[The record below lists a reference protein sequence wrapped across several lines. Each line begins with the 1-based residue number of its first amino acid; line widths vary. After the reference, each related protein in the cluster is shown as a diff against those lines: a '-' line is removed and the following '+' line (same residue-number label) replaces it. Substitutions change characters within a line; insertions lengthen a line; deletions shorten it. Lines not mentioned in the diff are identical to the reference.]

1 MESRHITK
9 LNQVNTFEIKKVS
22 YLVITVHKYTHE
34 QYMHNIPARAKSKT
48 TYIYPSSPIRTYF
61 ASNFIPSWGIEDLP
75 PQRFGMISLIH
86 WKWLISPITFQH
98 VPKLYVVFSV
108 FRSKYIVNPNTL
120 YRESWG
126 SLSNF
131 PDRL

>member
-9 LNQVNTFEIKKVS
+9 QLNQVNTFEIKKVS

-61 ASNFIPSWGIEDLP
+61 ASNFIPSWG
-75 PQRFGMISLIH
+75 RFATTKIWNDFINSLKMVNISHHFSTCTEAVCCVFCIQIKIH
-86 WKWLISPITFQH
+86 CK
-98 VPKLYVVFSV
+98 
-108 FRSKYIVNPNTL
+108 SKYIV
-120 YRESWG
+120 S
-126 SLSNF
+126 
-131 PDRL
+131 